1 MAAGLEPIGPTT
13 VRGAESFLLK
23 ARHID
28 QTFQI
33 DIYAPPGEPKKPLPV
48 VYVTDASYGFGMV
61 QQVISLMQVAR
72 ELPRMVVVGI
82 GYPATMDAKDIR
94 LLRFRDFCPTAAREF
109 LDAMRAQLPPGEVPE
124 ATDAGGAAAFLSFI
138 NDELKPLIEA
148 RYRIDTA
155 DQTHAGMSLGGL
167 FALYGLFAAPRSFQ
181 RVVALSPSIWWDN
194 RDILATE
201 TAFAKEAKDLP
212 VNLYLSIGALEEAA
226 HPVSKMVSNLY
237 EFEAALRG
245 RKYPS
250 LRLAMDVFPAETH
263 NSVYAGSLTRGLRT
277 VFGRAPGY
285 ADWAKVPGG

>member
-1 MAAGLEPIGPTT
+1 MALEAIGPTT

-23 ARHID
+23 ARDID

-33 DIYAPPGEPKKPLPV
+33 DVYAPPREPKKPLPV

-72 ELPRMVVVGI
+72 ELPQMVVVGV
-82 GYPATMDAKDIR
+82 GYPATTDAKNIR
-94 LLRFRDFCPTAAREF
+94 LLRFRDFCPSAAREF
-109 LDAMRAQLPPGEVPE
+109 LEEMRAKLPPGEVPE
-124 ATDAGGAAAFLSFI
+124 ATEAGGAAAFLAFI

-148 RYRIDTA
+148 RHRIDTA

-167 FALYGLFAAPRSFQ
+167 FALYGLFAAPKSFQ

-194 RDILATE
+194 RDILTTE
-201 TAFAKEAKDLP
+201 AVFAREAKDLP

-237 EFEAALRG
+237 EFDAALRG
-245 RKYPS
+245 RKYPN

-263 NSVYAGSLTRGLRT
+263 NSVYAASLTRGLRT
-277 VFGRAPGY
+277 VFGRAPGFS
-285 ADWAKVPGG
+285 DWAGVPGG